1 MVRTRVLTLSA
12 LLALAMTSSASAQFN
27 LRGMKFPASLQNVF
41 MLGGDA
47 VQKELAISEEQKK
60 SLSELSDQLRADALE
75 IFSSLQD
82 LTPEEQKEH
91 MPELMKMIGEKG
103 SAMQEKIDKM
113 LDDKQKAR
121 LKELSLQ
128 SRGATALEDD
138 EVVAALKISDEQKQK
153 LADVREEGNKL
164 IEQAMQA
171 LRGGGGGGDAGEL
184 RKKMGAMRKELTDKA
199 MAVLT
204 PEQLK
209 QLEKLKGTK
218 FDFPPQRGPF

>member
-12 LLALAMTSSASAQFN
+12 LLLALALTSSASAQFN

-60 SLSELSDQLRADALE
+60 SLSELSDQLRGDALE

-103 SAMQEKIDKM
+103 SVVQEKVDKM

-128 SRGATALEDD
+128 NRGATALEDD
-138 EVVAALKISDEQKQK
+138 EVITALKITDEQKQK

-164 IEQAMQA
+164 LEQAMQA
-171 LRGGGGGGDAGEL
+171 LRSGGGDIGEA
-184 RKKMGAMRKELTDKA
+184 RRKMGAMRKELTDKA
-199 MAVLT
+199 LAVLT

-209 QLEKLKGTK
+209 QFEKLKGTK